1 MESERSIEIWRHHGW
16 GGVVGWIVERVPT
29 CDPTVAA
36 VHAVRRAPAAQGDGD
51 EAFRLAEF
59 LLRTARRSPADR
71 WPRNTESLRLD
82 PVVQPPCTRVAVPA
96 SLWTEAEQ
104 LLTTAGITLDDF
116 TRRLISESIDIAVDW
131 WADFAD
137 QAGATGMALLTEA
150 RTTDRINGR
159 VRLRSRFS
167 GAAGRPLVALL
178 MGGDQRGRRAREA
191 SGMEAGLIFWALLTR
206 RAQTAG
212 GPMPQPPAAVTRAWS
227 MTIAQINDRTGRGG
241 AQAQRSGPSSAA

>member
-1 MESERSIEIWRHHGW
+1 MQSDRAIAVWRHHGW
-16 GGVVGWIVERVPT
+16 GGVVGWIIKRVPS

-36 VHAVRRAPAAQGDGD
+36 VHAVRRASSVPGDGE

-71 WPRNTESLRLD
+71 WPRNTDSLRLD
-82 PVVQPPCTRVAVPA
+82 PTVQPPCTPVATSA
-96 SLWTEAEQ
+96 SLSTEAEQ
-104 LLTTAGITLDDF
+104 LLVTAGITLDDF

-137 QAGATGMALLTEA
+137 QTGVTAKALLTAA

-167 GAAGRPLVALL
+167 GTAGRPLVALL
-178 MGGDQRGRRAREA
+178 MGGDQRARRAREA
-191 SGMEAGLIFWALLTR
+191 SGMEVGLIFWALLAR
-206 RAQTAG
+206 REWMAG
-212 GPMPQPPAAVTRAWS
+212 RPIPQPPTAVTRAWS
-227 MTIAQINDRTGRGG
+227 MTIAQIEGRTRRGDP
-241 AQAQRSGPSSAA
+241 QSQRPGSPSAA

>member
-1 MESERSIEIWRHHGW
+1 MESDLAIAVWRHHGW
-16 GGVVGWIVERVPT
+16 GGVVGWIVKRVPS

-36 VHAVRRAPAAQGDGD
+36 VHAVRRAPLVQEGGE

-71 WPRNTESLRLD
+71 WPRNTDLLRPD
-82 PVVQPPCTRVAVPA
+82 PIVQPPCAPVAVSA

-137 QAGATGMALLTEA
+137 QAGATGKALLTEA

-159 VRLRSRFS
+159 IRLRSRFS

-178 MGGDQRGRRAREA
+178 MGGDQRARRAREA

-206 RAQTAG
+206 RVQTAG

-227 MTIAQINDRTGRGG
+227 MTIAQIDDRTGRCG
-241 AQAQRSGPSSAA
+241 AQPQRSGPSSAA

>member
-1 MESERSIEIWRHHGW
+1 MESERAIQIWRHHGW
-16 GGVVGWIVERVPT
+16 GGVVGWIVERVPS

-36 VHAVRRAPAAQGDGD
+36 VHAVRRAPAIQGDGD

-59 LLRTARRSPADR
+59 LLRPARRSPAER
-71 WPRNTESLRLD
+71 WPRNTESLRPD
-82 PVVQPPCTRVAVPA
+82 PIVQPPCSPVPVSA

-104 LLTTAGITLDDF
+104 MLTTAGITLDEI

-131 WADFAD
+131 WAEFSD
-137 QAGATGMALLTEA
+137 QAGATGNALLTEA

-178 MGGDQRGRRAREA
+178 MGGDQRARRAREV

-206 RAQTAG
+206 RARTAG
-212 GPMPQPPAAVTRAWS
+212 RPIPQPPVAVTRAWS
-227 MTIAQINDRTGRGG
+227 MTVAQIEALTRPGG
-241 AQAQRSGPSSAA
+241 AQSQRPGPPSAA